1 MTHDLGRPR
10 LVIDASA
17 ALYIAAAAH
26 RPTGLD
32 PFDLVAPPI
41 FPSERTSA
49 LAAAIYRGSF
59 PEAALDELFDR
70 LEDMTVN
77 IVDAGRVHRRAAL
90 DLARSLGWAKSYD
103 AEYVALAIRLD
114 CELLTTDERLARG
127 ASRVARIRN
136 PLSLSTQAEP
146 G

>member
-1 MTHDLGRPR
+1 MTRDPRRPS

-17 ALYIAAAAH
+17 ALYIAAAAR

-32 PFDLVAPPI
+32 HYDLVAPPN

-49 LAAAIYRGSF
+49 LAAAIYRRSL
-59 PEAALDELFDR
+59 PEAALHELFDR

-77 IVDAGRVHRRAAL
+77 IIDDGRVHRRAAL

-127 ASRVARIRN
+127 ASRVARIRH
-136 PLSLSTQAEP
+136 PLSMSTQAEP

>member
-1 MTHDLGRPR
+1 MTQESRPPA

-17 ALYIAAAAH
+17 ALYIAASAH
-26 RPTGLD
+26 RPTRLSG
-32 PFDLVAPPI
+32 FELVAPPN

-49 LAAAIYRGSF
+49 LAAAVYRGAF
-59 PEAALDELFDR
+59 PETTLDVLFGR
-70 LEDMTVN
+70 LEDMPVTV
-77 IVDAGRVHRRAAL
+77 IDGGRVHRRAAL

-127 ASRVARIRN
+127 ASRVARIRT
-136 PLSLSTQAEP
+136 PLSVSTP
-146 G
+146 I